1 MSQLVDD
8 SLDFVTGLFASSLPS
23 TCLYHN
29 LTHTK
34 RVLKST
40 KEIIVNS
47 NLNDEEIEVLEL
59 AAILHD
65 TGYIKGSADHEIVS
79 VEIATKFLQEHA
91 AHESVIEQVTSCILA
106 TKLDAEPKTT
116 LEKIIRDADA
126 SHFAKYYFQ
135 EASELLRLELKLQD
149 IKDYSR
155 KDWLEGNIKM
165 LTTQHKYYSDYAIE
179 HWNPK
184 KEENFYLI

>member
-65 TGYIKGSADHEIVS
+65 TGYIKGSLEHEIVS
-79 VEIATKFLQEHA
+79 VDIATKFLREHA
-91 AHESVIEQVTSCILA
+91 VNEDLIKQVTSCILI
-106 TKLDAEPKTT
+106 L
-116 LEKIIRDADA
+116 LLVYNIR
-126 SHFAKYYFQ
+126 KNY
-135 EASELLRLELKLQD
+135 
-149 IKDYSR
+149 
-155 KDWLEGNIKM
+155 
-165 LTTQHKYYSDYAIE
+165 
-179 HWNPK
+179 
-184 KEENFYLI
+184 